1 MGTKE
6 QKNELAH
13 LLCAELLE
21 ATEEFV
27 NKHPEADITET
38 LTAGGLYIGSFL
50 CAAPTKE
57 VAKAT
62 LENFVK
68 AIRGMIESK
77 PDSLF
82 GAGSCGDL
90 NLN

>member
-1 MGTKE
+1 METKE
-6 QKNELAH
+6 QKNKLAH

-27 NKHPEADITET
+27 NKHPEADM
-38 LTAGGLYIGSFL
+38 TAPLGAGSLYIGCIL
-50 CAAPTKE
+50 CAAPTKDA
-57 VAKAT
+57 AKET
-62 LENFVK
+62 LENCVK

-77 PDSLF
+77 PDSRF
-82 GAGSCGDL
+82 RAGSCGDL